1 MLQDALRG
9 GNAVKSRIHNSMRT
23 NILSKIGVG
32 LMVGLAGMGMASAE
46 AAEKVPTDTGN
57 TAWMITATVLV
68 LLMTLPG
75 LALFYGGL
83 VRAKNVLSVLMHCY
97 AIAALASIMWAI
109 GPVSYT
115 HLTLPTIYSV

>member
-1 MLQDALRG
+1 
-9 GNAVKSRIHNSMRT
+9 
-23 NILSKIGVG
+23 
-32 LMVGLAGMGMASAE
+32 MVGLAGVGMAMAE
-46 AAEKVPTDTGN
+46 DAEKWSPDSGN

-97 AIAALASIMWAI
+97 AIAAMASVMT
-109 GPVSYT
+109 VSGK
-115 HLTLPTIYSV
+115 S